1 MKIEANNR
9 WNASLVLAA
18 CWLALA
24 TILLISH
31 ATVVAAQTPSPTPTP
46 DTRGLGVQSAGATTT
61 SQAQQQAREAKPELV
76 LQTGYSNFFGA
87 TRIVFSPDGRLLAT
101 ATFRSSTI
109 KLWETATGREL
120 RNLSTG
126 TQSAAGMSPF
136 IAFSR
141 DSRLIAAAAVLVA
154 AFLLAGLWRYLRASR
169 LG

>member
-1 MKIEANNR
+1 MKKETNNR

-18 CWLALA
+18 CWLALG

-31 ATVVAAQTPSPTPTP
+31 ATAVAGQTPSPTPTP

-87 TRIVFSPDGRLLAT
+87 TRIVFSPGGRLLAT

-109 KLWETATGREL
+109 K
-120 RNLSTG
+120 
-126 TQSAAGMSPF
+126 
-136 IAFSR
+136 
-141 DSRLIAAAAVLVA
+141 
-154 AFLLAGLWRYLRASR
+154 
-169 LG
+169 